1 MNPTI
6 LAVSVGSLFLLAGC
20 TETVGGGSPETG
32 STDTGSTD
40 TGSTSAEPESSPFS
54 LKIENASAA
63 RIFVRGFPTLPF
75 TVTDGA
81 QGTLPLTAECS
92 CGVCGSGNECWP
104 QDWLPTAVEIP
115 PGESLV
121 YGDPLS
127 RFLAQPLSPHSCP
140 ELVGQGSCLQAHALA
155 AGDYALHVDY
165 DGEEIL
171 TAQGLSE
178 GGTQWGLKAWTS
190 GYAFTTI
197 ELGKTTTQA
206 FSMTDAGA
214 VVEVTISE

>member
-6 LAVSVGSLFLLAGC
+6 LTASVGSLFLLAGC
-20 TETVGGGSPETG
+20 TETAGGGSPEP
-32 STDTGSTD
+32 GSTD

-81 QGTLPLTAECS
+81 EGTLGIMVECS
-92 CGVCGSGNECWP
+92 CGACGGGNDCWP

-121 YGDPLS
+121 YGDHLS
-127 RFLAQPLSPHSCP
+127 RFLARPLDPQSCP
-140 ELVGQGSCLQAHALA
+140 ELAGQGDSCLQAHALA

-178 GGTQWGLKAWTS
+178 GGTQWGLKTWTS
-190 GYAFTTI
+190 GYVFTTI
-197 ELGKTTTQA
+197 ELGKTATQA